1 MAKQEK
7 GLIAKILHFVTVEVW
22 SINKKKISERKFKFI
37 RLLQIIILSVK
48 AFLQKRCVE
57 KASALTYYT
66 VLSLVPL
73 AAMAYGIAK
82 GFGFDRY
89 MEDYLISLFSDKQD
103 IVDMILEFSE
113 SMLTR
118 TQGGLIAGV
127 GIVVLL
133 WSVIKVMSNIESAF
147 NEIWSV
153 DKQRTITRKL
163 SDYITIVLLAPFCL
177 IISYSV
183 TSYITDWIAETALS
197 VEWVNRFNGLI
208 SFGMNLLPYSLL
220 WFAFALLYIVMPNTK
235 VQFKAAFISGIVTGI
250 AFQIVQYFYFKF
262 QIGVSNY
269 NAIYG
274 SFAAIP
280 LFLVWLQMSWTI
292 ILVGAGM
299 AYSIQNVKN
308 FEYELEVTQLST
320 GLKTKL
326 ALLILHDITEQF
338 KNELPPQ
345 TSLEIS
351 EAIDLPHRIT
361 KMILT
366 TMENAGLIHEVKTDD
381 EKTFAYAP
389 AFRIDNMNIEHCI
402 RRLQNAGIN
411 DLEFKDDETFHKI
424 SAIVDEFKIPQN
436 IEITNL

>member
-22 SINKKKISERKFKFI
+22 SINKKKISDRKFKLI

-82 GFGFDRY
+82 GFGFDQY
-89 MEDYLISLFSDKQD
+89 MENYLISLFSDKQD

-113 SMLTR
+113 SMLAR

-153 DKQRTITRKL
+153 DKQRTITRKV

-220 WFAFALLYIVMPNTK
+220 WFGFALLYIVMPNTK

-326 ALLILHDITEQF
+326 ALLILHSITEQF
-338 KNELPPQ
+338 KKELPPQ
-345 TSLEIS
+345 TSLGIS
-351 EAIDLPHRIT
+351 ESIDLPHRIT

-366 TMENAGLIHEVKTDD
+366 TMTNAGLIHEVKTND

-402 RRLQNAGIN
+402 RRIQNAGIN
-411 DLEFKDDETFHKI
+411 EIEFKDDETFHKI
-424 SAIVDEFKIPQN
+424 SKIVDEFKIPQN
-436 IEITNL
+436 IEITKI